1 MGRTGRNRFLMHYWT
16 KSTCL
21 EPYGYKNRCETLPW
35 LSLWLLT
42 IDPNGSEKHRF
53 ASQSAPAKKATI
65 LAFSAAGV
73 YEVLLMQKIARTPV
87 QARFVDDEKQKWFTR
102 GTVCEI
108 LSACELNIFNGDLV
122 LHSAAL
128 HRKQSWEWKLFTG
141 WHWCPSDKATVTS
154 CSLKGEQWC
163 AVCITKPAGSASAW
177 WILLFFFVFLTS
189 KCTNTC
195 TRSTGRPSSRSTLEA
210 AAPPN
215 PQFGQGT
222 GKYKA

>member
-1 MGRTGRNRFLMHYWT
+1 MDL
-16 KSTCL
+16 
-21 EPYGYKNRCETLPW
+21 
-35 LSLWLLT
+35 
-42 IDPNGSEKHRF
+42 
-53 ASQSAPAKKATI
+53 QSI
-65 LAFSAAGV
+65 
-73 YEVLLMQKIARTPV
+73 VLLLHQRQQKKLPFWHLVLQVFMKYYLCRKLPEHPSRQDLWMTRSKSDSLGALCVKSCLPV
-87 QARFVDDEKQKWFTR
+87 
-102 GTVCEI
+102 
-108 LSACELNIFNGDLV
+108 NIFNGDLV